1 MICIRIVHRQK
12 AHKNFEEALVG
23 VCAWQ
28 IKEYRTL
35 KMLVYV
41 D

>member
-1 MICIRIVHRQK
+1 MICITIVHRQK
-12 AHKNFEEALVG
+12 VHKNSEEALVG

-28 IKEYRTL
+28 ITEYKTL
-35 KMLVYV
+35 RMPVYV